1 MDLRSSNTL
10 SAQVHSFAQLISSFA
25 SSNMFQRNCI
35 LFVVFRLQYIISYIF
50 PGKSSKELYSGYSIQ
65 HSSISYYKYFFQE
78 EVQRNCILLT
88 VFRIQFIISYIFSRK
103 KFKGIVFCLQYSV
116 SSKSFHK
123 YFSRKKWKGITS
135 IPTFAAAIN
144 QSFANQQL
152 QGTAILTID
161 DENPYGWSHYHKQ
174 VVIII
179 FFYWT
184 QVRSL
189 PFQ

>member
-1 MDLRSSNTL
+1 MFFSHFCHNYHQEDPVARIGVMGGGGLGNSGNARKKKFFFNWCLPLPLQCSVSSP
-10 SAQVHSFAQLISSFA
+10 V
-25 SSNMFQRNCI
+25 
-35 LFVVFRLQYIISYIF
+35 
-50 PGKSSKELYSGYSIQ
+50 
-65 HSSISYYKYFFQE
+65 YY
-78 EVQRNCILLT
+78 
-88 VFRIQFIISYIFSRK
+88 FIHFFSRK

-123 YFSRKKWKGITS
+123 YLSRKKWKGITS
-135 IPTFAAAIN
+135 IPSFAAAIN

-189 PFQ
+189 PFQWVSHSFF